1 MTDLE
6 TQPETPASL
15 LRVAAVGDLH
25 VKETSDLAP
34 VRDLFAEAAKVADVL
49 VLTGDLTDLGLP
61 TEAERLAEIVRAAAV
76 PVVGVFGNHDH
87 ESDRIGEVKDIL
99 CRAGLKLL
107 EGSSVEIGGVGF
119 VGAKG
124 FAGGFGR
131 RMLGSFGEPAI
142 KSFVAES
149 VREAMALENAMRA
162 VRTRKAVVVL
172 HYAPIV
178 ETVAGEPAEIFPFLG
193 SSRLAET
200 IDRFEVAAILH
211 GHAHRG
217 TFEGRTPKGTPV
229 YNVAWA
235 IEKPTGQPFALLEV

>member
-1 MTDLE
+1 M
-6 TQPETPASL
+6 
-15 LRVAAVGDLH
+15 
-25 VKETSDLAP
+25 
-34 VRDLFAEAAKVADVL
+34 
-49 VLTGDLTDLGLP
+49 VLTGDLTDLGKP
-61 TEAERLAEIVRAAAV
+61 AEAERLAEIVRAASL

-87 ESDRIGEVKDIL
+87 ESDQIGEVKDIL

-107 EGSSVEIGGVGF
+107 DGSSVEIGGVGF

-131 RMLGSFGEPAI
+131 RMLGSFGEAAI

-149 VREAMALENAMRA
+149 VREANGDRERLARGAHPQGGRGAALRA
-162 VRTRKAVVVL
+162 DRGDGL
-172 HYAPIV
+172 
-178 ETVAGEPAEIFPFLG
+178 EGEPPEIFPFLG

-200 IDRFEVAAILH
+200 IDRFEVAAIVH

-235 IEKPTGQPFALLEV
+235 IEKPTGRPYALLEI